1 MPSQP
6 GKVKNF
12 RSSYTAGENEICG
25 KILKA
30 IAFNNMEPLTYCI
43 NLSLLAGI
51 VPKRTKIARIKPVF
65 KSGDKND
72 MCNYRPISILPTIS
86 KVLERVV
93 YNRLYGYLD
102 KLNIIASS
110 QYGFR
115 KKRTTCRAVL
125 DLIEKINDAIDKG
138 DRGIGIFLDLSKAF
152 DTIDFDILLN
162 KLHHYGVRGL
172 ALSWFRSYLFG
183 RQQYASINEQISV
196 SKPIKCGVPQGSIL
210 GPLLFLIYINDFEN
224 STMAL
229 HKVLF
234 ADDTNL
240 FMSHKS
246 PDEMEEIINRELRNV
261 AIWFRCSKLSLNI
274 NKTNYIVFHSKQNQ
288 LANKH
293 FCLKINEQIIERV
306 NTTKFLRIF
315 IDECLRFKCHIDQLI
330 KKIIKIRWIIFQ
342 NKTFSPTVS
351 TCHLI

>member
-1 MPSQP
+1 M
-6 GKVKNF
+6 
-12 RSSYTAGENEICG
+12 
-25 KILKA
+25 
-30 IAFNNMEPLTYCI
+30 
-43 NLSLLAGI
+43 
-51 VPKRTKIARIKPVF
+51 
-65 KSGDKND
+65 
-72 MCNYRPISILPTIS
+72 
-86 KVLERVV
+86 
-93 YNRLYGYLD
+93 
-102 KLNIIASS
+102 
-110 QYGFR
+110 
-115 KKRTTCRAVL
+115 AVL

-293 FCLKINEQIIERV
+293 VCLKINEQIIERV
-306 NTTKFLRIF
+306 NTTKFLGIF
-315 IDECLRFKCHIDQLI
+315 IDECLQFKCHIDQLI